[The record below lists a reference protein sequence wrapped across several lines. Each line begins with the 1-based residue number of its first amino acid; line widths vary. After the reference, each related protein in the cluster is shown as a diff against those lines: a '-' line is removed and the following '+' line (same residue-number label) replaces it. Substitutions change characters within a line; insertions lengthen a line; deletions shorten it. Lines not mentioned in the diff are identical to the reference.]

1 VEVLAVAL
9 VFLVLLLGLAVLQQ
23 AGHRR
28 QLEQQNRYLW
38 VENQLLRT
46 QVMADGNSG
55 TGCGILLLVG
65 LLIGLG
71 IVVLPAL
78 G

>member
-1 VEVLAVAL
+1 
-9 VFLVLLLGLAVLQQ
+9 VLQQ
-23 AGHRR
+23 AARSHR
-28 QLEQQNRYLW
+28 LEQQNRNLW

-46 QVMADGNSG
+46 QIMADGNSG
-55 TGCGILLLVG
+55 TGCAVLLLVG

-71 IVVLPAL
+71 VLVLPAL